1 MNQKRKRLTRF
12 TIHCSMMVHLLNLR
26 LKVIYTL
33 IIIVA
38 SHILERGYDY
48 YCDGAVE
55 NIEIGRDDLRADV
68 VGTEDYEVEI
78 SLNDGKVTDMY
89 CSCPYAAGGNNC
101 KHMAAVLYE
110 WTADIMDED
119 EPEDTDNEDMDDDA
133 DAESMDLF
141 EPAVTVCDYK
151 KKSAAVEKLVTSA
164 ERDIVQAFLVSVLAE
179 DKKLLLRFRNMV
191 NKCATKE
198 DVEDYFEQID
208 EIADRYLGRDH
219 FINYYQAYDF
229 MLELEEIIDKD
240 VRRMIDNGS
249 HISAFHVMNHIFVL
263 LGNVDMDDS
272 GGETSMLAEQI
283 YQLWLELLTK
293 VNAQDKRKMF
303 IWFTTHMDGSVIDY
317 LEEYIEQII
326 MEEFKEPEYEQD
338 KLSFMEE
345 MIEKAEKKD
354 SGWSRDYAVGKW
366 TVTYLKTLEEKNAPE
381 DQLEE
386 ICKKYWNNSG
396 VRRYYIDRY
405 FEKKEYDR
413 VLQVLDESIELDKAY
428 RGQVLEYNQKKK
440 EIYRLQGN
448 KSAYIEQL
456 WKLVLEQSAGDL
468 DIYKE
473 LKAQYSEKEWLIK
486 REELFKKLPANA
498 HIDRLYK
505 EEKLYDRL
513 LAYVLK
519 SSGLYAVQSY
529 ENVLKKEYPKQIL
542 SKYQDE
548 VNKMAS
554 CTGNRKH
561 YADLVALLRRM
572 KQIKG
577 GSEIVET
584 IVEEWKIKYRNR
596 PAMMDELSKL

>member
-1 MNQKRKRLTRF
+1 MNWQKLF
-12 TIHCSMMVHLLNLR
+12 
-26 LKVIYTL
+26 
-33 IIIVA
+33 A

-55 NIEIGRDDLRADV
+55 NIEIGRDDIRADV

-119 EPEDTDNEDMDDDA
+119 EPEDTDNEDMDNDA

-263 LGNVDMDDS
+263 LGNVDLDDS

-317 LEEYIEQII
+317 LVEYIEQII

-428 RGQVLEYNQKKK
+428 RGQVLEYIQKKK

-486 REELFKKLPANA
+486 REELFKKLPPNA

-542 SKYQDE
+542 SKYQGE

-572 KQIKG
+572 KRIKG

>member
-1 MNQKRKRLTRF
+1 MNWKKLF
-12 TIHCSMMVHLLNLR
+12 
-26 LKVIYTL
+26 
-33 IIIVA
+33 A

-78 SLNDGKVTDMY
+78 SLNDGKVIDMY
-89 CSCPYAAGGNNC
+89 CSCPYATGGNNC

-119 EPEDTDNEDMDDDA
+119 EPEDTDNEDMDDDE

-141 EPAVTVCDYK
+141 KPAVTVCDYK
-151 KKSAAVEKLVTSA
+151 KKSAAVEKLVASA
-164 ERDIVQAFLVSVLAE
+164 ESDIVQAFLVSVLAE

-191 NKCATKE
+191 NKCATNE

-208 EIADRYLGRDH
+208 EIAARYLGRDH

-263 LGNVDMDDS
+263 FGNVDMDDS

-440 EIYRLQGN
+440 EIYRLQGK

-542 SKYQDE
+542 SKYQGE

-572 KQIKG
+572 KRIKG

>member
-1 MNQKRKRLTRF
+1 MNWQKLF
-12 TIHCSMMVHLLNLR
+12 
-26 LKVIYTL
+26 
-33 IIIVA
+33 A

-55 NIEIGRDDLRADV
+55 NIEIGRDDIRADV

-119 EPEDTDNEDMDDDA
+119 EPEDTDNEDMDNDA

-386 ICKKYWNNSG
+386 ICKKYWSNSG

-428 RGQVLEYNQKKK
+428 RGQVLEYIQKKK

-486 REELFKKLPANA
+486 REELFKKLPPNA

-542 SKYQDE
+542 SKYQGE

-572 KQIKG
+572 KRIKG

>member
-1 MNQKRKRLTRF
+1 MNWQKLF
-12 TIHCSMMVHLLNLR
+12 
-26 LKVIYTL
+26 
-33 IIIVA
+33 A

-110 WTADIMDED
+110 WTADIMDAD
-119 EPEDTDNEDMDDDA
+119 EPEDTDNEDVDDDE

-249 HISAFHVMNHIFVL
+249 NISAFHVMNHIFVL

-283 YQLWLELLTK
+283 YQLWLELLVK

-354 SGWSRDYAVGKW
+354 FGWSRDYAVGKW

-519 SSGLYAVQSY
+519 SSGLYAVQTY

-542 SKYQDE
+542 SKYQGE

-572 KQIKG
+572 KRIKG

>member
-1 MNQKRKRLTRF
+1 MNWQKLF
-12 TIHCSMMVHLLNLR
+12 
-26 LKVIYTL
+26 
-33 IIIVA
+33 A

-48 YCDGAVE
+48 YCDGAVG

-110 WTADIMDED
+110 WTADIMDAD
-119 EPEDTDNEDMDDDA
+119 EPEDTDNEDVDDDE

-191 NKCATKE
+191 NKCATNE

-456 WKLVLEQSAGDL
+456 WKLVLEQSAEDL

-486 REELFKKLPANA
+486 REELFKKLSANA

-542 SKYQDE
+542 SKYQGE

>member
-1 MNQKRKRLTRF
+1 MNWQKLF
-12 TIHCSMMVHLLNLR
+12 
-26 LKVIYTL
+26 
-33 IIIVA
+33 A

-513 LAYVLK
+513 LTYVLK

>member
-1 MNQKRKRLTRF
+1 MNWQKLF
-12 TIHCSMMVHLLNLR
+12 
-26 LKVIYTL
+26 
-33 IIIVA
+33 A

-55 NIEIGRDDLRADV
+55 NIEIGRDDIRADV

-110 WTADIMDED
+110 WTADIMDEN
-119 EPEDTDNEDMDDDA
+119 EPEDTDNEDVDDDE

-542 SKYQDE
+542 SKYQGE

>member
-1 MNQKRKRLTRF
+1 MNWQKLF
-12 TIHCSMMVHLLNLR
+12 
-26 LKVIYTL
+26 
-33 IIIVA
+33 A

-191 NKCATKE
+191 NKCATNE

-293 VNAQDKRKMF
+293 VNTQDKRKMF

-572 KQIKG
+572 KRIKG

>member
-1 MNQKRKRLTRF
+1 MNWQKLF
-12 TIHCSMMVHLLNLR
+12 
-26 LKVIYTL
+26 
-33 IIIVA
+33 A

-55 NIEIGRDDLRADV
+55 NIEIGRDDIRADV

-119 EPEDTDNEDMDDDA
+119 EPEDTDNEDMDNDA

-486 REELFKKLPANA
+486 REELFKKLPPNA

-542 SKYQDE
+542 SKYQGE

-572 KQIKG
+572 KRIKG

>member
-1 MNQKRKRLTRF
+1 MNWQKLF
-12 TIHCSMMVHLLNLR
+12 
-26 LKVIYTL
+26 
-33 IIIVA
+33 A

-55 NIEIGRDDLRADV
+55 NIEIGRDDIRADV

-119 EPEDTDNEDMDDDA
+119 EPEDTDNEDMDNDA

-338 KLSFMEE
+338 KLSFVEE

-486 REELFKKLPANA
+486 REELFKKLPPNA

-542 SKYQDE
+542 SKYQGE

-572 KQIKG
+572 KRIKG

>member
-1 MNQKRKRLTRF
+1 MNWQKLF
-12 TIHCSMMVHLLNLR
+12 
-26 LKVIYTL
+26 
-33 IIIVA
+33 A

-119 EPEDTDNEDMDDDA
+119 EPEDTDNEDVDDDE

-428 RGQVLEYNQKKK
+428 RGQVLEYIQKKK

-486 REELFKKLPANA
+486 REELFKKLPPNA

-542 SKYQDE
+542 SKYQGE

-572 KQIKG
+572 KRIKG

>member
-1 MNQKRKRLTRF
+1 MNWQKLF
-12 TIHCSMMVHLLNLR
+12 
-26 LKVIYTL
+26 
-33 IIIVA
+33 A

-529 ENVLKKEYPKQIL
+529 ENVLKKEYQKQIL

>member
-1 MNQKRKRLTRF
+1 MNWQKLF
-12 TIHCSMMVHLLNLR
+12 
-26 LKVIYTL
+26 
-33 IIIVA
+33 A

-55 NIEIGRDDLRADV
+55 NIEIGRDDIRADV

-89 CSCPYAAGGNNC
+89 CSCPYAAGGNNG

-119 EPEDTDNEDMDDDA
+119 EPEDTDNEDMDNDA

-428 RGQVLEYNQKKK
+428 RGQVLEYIQKKK

-486 REELFKKLPANA
+486 REELFKKLPPNA

-542 SKYQDE
+542 SKYQGE

-572 KQIKG
+572 KRIKG

>member
-1 MNQKRKRLTRF
+1 MNWQKLF
-12 TIHCSMMVHLLNLR
+12 
-26 LKVIYTL
+26 
-33 IIIVA
+33 A

-110 WTADIMDED
+110 WTADIMDEN

-191 NKCATKE
+191 NKCATNE

-338 KLSFMEE
+338 KLSFVEQ

>member
-1 MNQKRKRLTRF
+1 MNWQKLF
-12 TIHCSMMVHLLNLR
+12 
-26 LKVIYTL
+26 
-33 IIIVA
+33 A

-55 NIEIGRDDLRADV
+55 NIEIGHDDIRADV

-110 WTADIMDED
+110 WTADIMDEN

-191 NKCATKE
+191 NKCATNE

-542 SKYQDE
+542 SKYHGE

>member
-1 MNQKRKRLTRF
+1 MNWQKLF
-12 TIHCSMMVHLLNLR
+12 
-26 LKVIYTL
+26 
-33 IIIVA
+33 A

-55 NIEIGRDDLRADV
+55 NIEIGRDDIRADV

-78 SLNDGKVTDMY
+78 SLNDGKVTDMC

-119 EPEDTDNEDMDDDA
+119 EPEDTDNEDMDNDA

-428 RGQVLEYNQKKK
+428 RGQVLEYIQKKK

-486 REELFKKLPANA
+486 REELFKKLPPNA

-542 SKYQDE
+542 SKYQGE

-572 KQIKG
+572 KRIKG

>member
-1 MNQKRKRLTRF
+1 MNWQKLF
-12 TIHCSMMVHLLNLR
+12 
-26 LKVIYTL
+26 
-33 IIIVA
+33 A

-110 WTADIMDED
+110 WTADIMDEN

-191 NKCATKE
+191 NKCATNE

-338 KLSFMEE
+338 KLSFVEE

-428 RGQVLEYNQKKK
+428 RGQVLEYIQKKK

-486 REELFKKLPANA
+486 REELFKKLPPNA

-542 SKYQDE
+542 SKYQGE

-572 KQIKG
+572 KRIKG

>member
-1 MNQKRKRLTRF
+1 MNWQKLF
-12 TIHCSMMVHLLNLR
+12 
-26 LKVIYTL
+26 
-33 IIIVA
+33 A

-78 SLNDGKVTDMY
+78 SLNDGEVTDMY
-89 CSCPYAAGGNNC
+89 CSCPFAAGGNNC

-119 EPEDTDNEDMDDDA
+119 EPEDTDNEDEDDDE

-366 TVTYLKTLEEKNAPE
+366 TVIYLKTLEEKNAPE

-486 REELFKKLPANA
+486 REELFKKLSANA

-542 SKYQDE
+542 SKYQGE

-572 KQIKG
+572 KRIKG

>member
-1 MNQKRKRLTRF
+1 MNWQKLF
-12 TIHCSMMVHLLNLR
+12 
-26 LKVIYTL
+26 
-33 IIIVA
+33 A

-55 NIEIGRDDLRADV
+55 NIEIGRDDIRADV

-119 EPEDTDNEDMDDDA
+119 EPEDTDNEDMDNDA

-428 RGQVLEYNQKKK
+428 RGQVLEYIQKKK

-486 REELFKKLPANA
+486 REELFKKLPPNA
-498 HIDRLYK
+498 RIDRLYK

-542 SKYQDE
+542 SKYQGE

-572 KQIKG
+572 KRIKG

>member
-1 MNQKRKRLTRF
+1 MNWQKLF
-12 TIHCSMMVHLLNLR
+12 
-26 LKVIYTL
+26 
-33 IIIVA
+33 A

-55 NIEIGRDDLRADV
+55 NIEIGRDDIRADV

-101 KHMAAVLYE
+101 KHMAGVLYE

-119 EPEDTDNEDMDDDA
+119 EPEDTDNEDMDNDA

-428 RGQVLEYNQKKK
+428 RGQVLEYIQKKK

-486 REELFKKLPANA
+486 REELFKKLPPNA

-542 SKYQDE
+542 SKYQGE

-572 KQIKG
+572 KRIKG

>member
-1 MNQKRKRLTRF
+1 MNWQKLF
-12 TIHCSMMVHLLNLR
+12 
-26 LKVIYTL
+26 
-33 IIIVA
+33 A

-55 NIEIGRDDLRADV
+55 NIEIGRDDIRADV

-119 EPEDTDNEDMDDDA
+119 EPEDTDNEDMDNDA

-141 EPAVTVCDYK
+141 KPAVTVCDYK

-229 MLELEEIIDKD
+229 MSELEEVIDKD

-249 HISAFHVMNHIFVL
+249 NISAFHVMNHIFVL

-542 SKYQDE
+542 SKYQGE

>member
-1 MNQKRKRLTRF
+1 MNWQKLF
-12 TIHCSMMVHLLNLR
+12 
-26 LKVIYTL
+26 
-33 IIIVA
+33 A

-55 NIEIGRDDLRADV
+55 NIEIGRDDIRADV

-119 EPEDTDNEDMDDDA
+119 EPEDTDNEDMDNDA

-405 FEKKEYDR
+405 FEKKEYDL

-428 RGQVLEYNQKKK
+428 RGQVLEYIQKKK

-486 REELFKKLPANA
+486 REELFKKLPPNA

-542 SKYQDE
+542 SKYQGE

-572 KQIKG
+572 KRIKG

>member
-1 MNQKRKRLTRF
+1 MNWQKLF
-12 TIHCSMMVHLLNLR
+12 
-26 LKVIYTL
+26 
-33 IIIVA
+33 A

-55 NIEIGRDDLRADV
+55 NIEIGRDDIRADV

-119 EPEDTDNEDMDDDA
+119 EPEDTDNEDMDNDA

-542 SKYQDE
+542 SKYQGE

>member
-1 MNQKRKRLTRF
+1 MAKLF
-12 TIHCSMMVHLLNLR
+12 
-26 LKVIYTL
+26 
-33 IIIVA
+33 A

-55 NIEIGRDDLRADV
+55 NIEIGRDDIRADV

-119 EPEDTDNEDMDDDA
+119 EPEDTDNEDMDNDA

-428 RGQVLEYNQKKK
+428 RGQVLEYIQKKK

-486 REELFKKLPANA
+486 REELFKKLPPNA

-542 SKYQDE
+542 SKYQGE

-572 KQIKG
+572 KRIKG

>member
-1 MNQKRKRLTRF
+1 MNWQKLF
-12 TIHCSMMVHLLNLR
+12 
-26 LKVIYTL
+26 
-33 IIIVA
+33 A

-55 NIEIGRDDLRADV
+55 NIEIGRDDIRADV

-89 CSCPYAAGGNNC
+89 CLCPYAAGGNNC

-119 EPEDTDNEDMDDDA
+119 EPEDTDNEDMDNDA

-428 RGQVLEYNQKKK
+428 RGQVLEYIQKKK

-486 REELFKKLPANA
+486 REELFKKLPPNA

-542 SKYQDE
+542 SKYQGE

-572 KQIKG
+572 KRIKG

>member
-1 MNQKRKRLTRF
+1 MNWQKLF
-12 TIHCSMMVHLLNLR
+12 
-26 LKVIYTL
+26 
-33 IIIVA
+33 A

-55 NIEIGRDDLRADV
+55 NIEIGRDDIRADV

-119 EPEDTDNEDMDDDA
+119 EPEDTDNEDMDNDA

-428 RGQVLEYNQKKK
+428 RGQVLEYIQKKK

-486 REELFKKLPANA
+486 REELFKKLPPNA

-542 SKYQDE
+542 SKYQGE

-561 YADLVALLRRM
+561 YADLVSLLRRM
-572 KQIKG
+572 KRIKG

>member
-1 MNQKRKRLTRF
+1 MNWQKLF
-12 TIHCSMMVHLLNLR
+12 
-26 LKVIYTL
+26 
-33 IIIVA
+33 A

-55 NIEIGRDDLRADV
+55 NIEIGRDDIRADV

-78 SLNDGKVTDMY
+78 SLNNGKVTDMY

-119 EPEDTDNEDMDDDA
+119 EPEDTDNEDMDNDA

-366 TVTYLKTLEEKNAPE
+366 TVTYLKTLEKKNAPE

-428 RGQVLEYNQKKK
+428 RGQVLEYIQKKK

-486 REELFKKLPANA
+486 REELFKKLPPNA

-542 SKYQDE
+542 SKYQGE

-572 KQIKG
+572 KRIKG

>member
-1 MNQKRKRLTRF
+1 MNWQKLF
-12 TIHCSMMVHLLNLR
+12 
-26 LKVIYTL
+26 
-33 IIIVA
+33 A

-55 NIEIGRDDLRADV
+55 NIEIGRDDIRADV

-119 EPEDTDNEDMDDDA
+119 EPEDTDNEDMDNDA

-428 RGQVLEYNQKKK
+428 RGQVLEYIQKKK

-486 REELFKKLPANA
+486 REELFKKLPPNA

-542 SKYQDE
+542 SKYQRE

-572 KQIKG
+572 KRIKG

>member
-1 MNQKRKRLTRF
+1 MNWQKLF
-12 TIHCSMMVHLLNLR
+12 
-26 LKVIYTL
+26 
-33 IIIVA
+33 A

-55 NIEIGRDDLRADV
+55 NIEIGRDDIRADV

-119 EPEDTDNEDMDDDA
+119 EPEDTDNEDMDNDA

-151 KKSAAVEKLVTSA
+151 KKSAAEKLVTSA

-428 RGQVLEYNQKKK
+428 RGQVLEYIQKKK

-473 LKAQYSEKEWLIK
+473 LKAQYSETKSTARMAEVQPKMQALQNKYANDKETLNIK
-486 REELFKKLPANA
+486 MAE
-498 HIDRLYK
+498 LYK

-542 SKYQDE
+542 SKYQGE

-572 KQIKG
+572 KRIKG

>member
-1 MNQKRKRLTRF
+1 MNWQKLF
-12 TIHCSMMVHLLNLR
+12 
-26 LKVIYTL
+26 
-33 IIIVA
+33 A

-303 IWFTTHMDGSVIDY
+303 IWYTTHMDGSVIDY

>member
-1 MNQKRKRLTRF
+1 MNWQKLF
-12 TIHCSMMVHLLNLR
+12 
-26 LKVIYTL
+26 
-33 IIIVA
+33 A

-55 NIEIGRDDLRADV
+55 NIEIGRDDIRADV

-119 EPEDTDNEDMDDDA
+119 EPEDTDNEDMDNDA

-208 EIADRYLGRDH
+208 EIAERYLGRDH

-428 RGQVLEYNQKKK
+428 RGQVLEYIQKKK

-486 REELFKKLPANA
+486 REELFKKLPPNA

-542 SKYQDE
+542 SKYQGE

-572 KQIKG
+572 KRIKG

>member
-1 MNQKRKRLTRF
+1 MNWQKLF
-12 TIHCSMMVHLLNLR
+12 
-26 LKVIYTL
+26 
-33 IIIVA
+33 A

-151 KKSAAVEKLVTSA
+151 KKSAAVEKLVRSA

-191 NKCATKE
+191 NKCATNE

-428 RGQVLEYNQKKK
+428 RGQVLEYIQKKK

-486 REELFKKLPANA
+486 REELFKKLPPNA

-542 SKYQDE
+542 SKYQGE

-572 KQIKG
+572 KRIKG

>member
-1 MNQKRKRLTRF
+1 MNWQKLF
-12 TIHCSMMVHLLNLR
+12 
-26 LKVIYTL
+26 
-33 IIIVA
+33 A

-55 NIEIGRDDLRADV
+55 NIEIGRDDIRADV

-119 EPEDTDNEDMDDDA
+119 EPEDTDNEDMDNDA

-381 DQLEE
+381 DQMEE

-428 RGQVLEYNQKKK
+428 RGQVLEYIQKKK

-486 REELFKKLPANA
+486 REELFKKLPPNA

-542 SKYQDE
+542 SKYQGE

-572 KQIKG
+572 KRIKG

>member
-1 MNQKRKRLTRF
+1 MNGQKLF
-12 TIHCSMMVHLLNLR
+12 
-26 LKVIYTL
+26 
-33 IIIVA
+33 A

-119 EPEDTDNEDMDDDA
+119 EPEDTDNEDMDNDA

-428 RGQVLEYNQKKK
+428 RGQVLEYIQKKK

-486 REELFKKLPANA
+486 REELFKKLPPNA

-542 SKYQDE
+542 SKYQGE

-572 KQIKG
+572 KRIKG

>member
-1 MNQKRKRLTRF
+1 MNWQKLF
-12 TIHCSMMVHLLNLR
+12 
-26 LKVIYTL
+26 
-33 IIIVA
+33 A

-55 NIEIGRDDLRADV
+55 NIEIGRDDIRADV

-119 EPEDTDNEDMDDDA
+119 EPEDTDNEDMDNDA

-428 RGQVLEYNQKKK
+428 RGQVLEYIQKKK

-448 KSAYIEQL
+448 KRAYIEQL

-486 REELFKKLPANA
+486 REELFKKLPPNA

-542 SKYQDE
+542 SKYQGE

-572 KQIKG
+572 KRIKG

>member
-1 MNQKRKRLTRF
+1 MNWQKLF
-12 TIHCSMMVHLLNLR
+12 
-26 LKVIYTL
+26 
-33 IIIVA
+33 A

-55 NIEIGRDDLRADV
+55 NIEIGRDDIRADV

-119 EPEDTDNEDMDDDA
+119 EPEDTDNEDMDNDA

-354 SGWSRDYAVGKW
+354 SGWSRDYAVRKW

-428 RGQVLEYNQKKK
+428 RGQVLEYIQKKK

-486 REELFKKLPANA
+486 REELFKKLPPNA

-542 SKYQDE
+542 SKYQGE

-572 KQIKG
+572 KRIKG

>member
-1 MNQKRKRLTRF
+1 MNWQKLF
-12 TIHCSMMVHLLNLR
+12 
-26 LKVIYTL
+26 
-33 IIIVA
+33 A

-55 NIEIGRDDLRADV
+55 NIEIGRDDIRADV

-119 EPEDTDNEDMDDDA
+119 EPEDTDNEDMDNDA

-428 RGQVLEYNQKKK
+428 RGQVLEYIQKKK

-456 WKLVLEQSAGDL
+456 WILVLEQSAGDL

-486 REELFKKLPANA
+486 REELFKKLPPNA

-542 SKYQDE
+542 SKYQGE

-572 KQIKG
+572 KRIKG